1 MKRETVIFTLIS
13 IATVLSIF
21 ILLSSFVTR
30 KENKNLGS
38 KIAEQQKELSA
49 KDLRIKDL
57 MSANQ
62 TLDALVRQ
70 QNKLIEGE
78 PLEEFMEMYDENR
91 TALSV
96 EILVYLKDSETG
108 LPRRFLI
115 EGSSIE
121 DNEEEQ

>member
-13 IATVLSIF
+13 IITVLA
-21 ILLSSFVTR
+21 LVLAFVTR
-30 KENKNLGS
+30 EKNKNLGS
-38 KIAEQQKELSA
+38 KIAEQQKELSV

-57 MSANQ
+57 MNANQ

-96 EILVYLKDSETG
+96 EILVHLKDSETG